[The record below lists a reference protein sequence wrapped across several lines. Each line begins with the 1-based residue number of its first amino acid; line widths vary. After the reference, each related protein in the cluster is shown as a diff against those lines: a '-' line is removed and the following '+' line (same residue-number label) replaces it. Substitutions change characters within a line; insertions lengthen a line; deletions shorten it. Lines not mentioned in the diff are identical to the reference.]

1 MTQELKYPW
10 CAQCRDSFPM
20 RSDVYDGLEETGEAF
35 YCPKGHALDIRR
47 LSVVQR
53 LRSSERSVVYHREM
67 RQQLVRRLDATRGV
81 QTRFR
86 NRLLKQCCPYCN
98 KAVGNLFQHVTE
110 RHSK

>member
-1 MTQELKYPW
+1 
-10 CAQCRDSFPM
+10 M
-20 RSDVYDGLEETGEAF
+20 RSDVYDGLEETGETF
-35 YCPKGHALDIRR
+35 YCPKGHSLDIRR

-86 NRLLKQCCPYCN
+86 NRLLKKCCPYCN
-98 KAVGNLFQHVTE
+98 KAVANLFQHVIE
-110 RHSK
+110 RHDK